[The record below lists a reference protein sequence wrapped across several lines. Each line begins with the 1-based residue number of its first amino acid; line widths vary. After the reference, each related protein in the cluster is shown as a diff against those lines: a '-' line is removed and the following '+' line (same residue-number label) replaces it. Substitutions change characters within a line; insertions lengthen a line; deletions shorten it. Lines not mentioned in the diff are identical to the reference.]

1 MKNSIFIILILFW
14 PFFTAEAQT
23 IDPSFFTQVDQLF
36 KSHVQD
42 GAIDYSAIQQD
53 PDFPLIIKTIEETD
67 WQRLPANSQQAFLIN
82 SYNLLVIHQVIETGV
97 SNSVQEA
104 GGFFDARIHIVG
116 GEKMSLNTLEK
127 KHLLATYGDP
137 RFHFVLVCG
146 AQGCPPITNF
156 AYIAEQLDQ
165 QLDQQTQKAINDPL
179 FIQVG
184 VPAKKVSLS
193 QIFSWYGADF
203 GGSKKSILAFINQYK
218 EDPIPEDFGVKYYN
232 YDWTLNAQR
241 LVHNAATVS
250 NSSNRYVVSA
260 AIPKGT
266 TETKIFNNL
275 YTQRT
280 RNGSD
285 GNFNARSNFLTT
297 SVSFLYG
304 ITNRF
309 NFGFDLRYRRVS
321 NTDGNTSPLNVF
333 TNNAESRR
341 QGFTNVGPKIRWAP
355 FDKLPNF
362 SVQSA
367 LWIPIGQDL
376 EGNATQPYIDWSG
389 TSWNTQFFN
398 DITLN
403 SHWTVFTEIDVLIE
417 DIGNVAAGA
426 LNRFSTPAT
435 VIFSYFPNP
444 KTTIYALGNYS
455 PFWGNEF
462 DYFVQ
467 AGLGAKYQVTPKF
480 ELEALVTDFSNKFL
494 ANNNGQAATF
504 NLGIRISR

>member
-1 MKNSIFIILILFW
+1 MKNLILIIPIVLLSFGNIH
-14 PFFTAEAQT
+14 AQT
-23 IDPSFFTQVDQLF
+23 IDPGFFTTVDQLF
-36 KSHVQD
+36 KTHVKA
-42 GAIDYSAIQQD
+42 GAIDYPAIKEDSNFQG
-53 PDFPLIIKTIEETD
+53 IINAISKTD
-67 WQRLPANSQQAFLIN
+67 WKNLDAKTQQAFLIN
-82 SYNLLVIHQVIETGV
+82 SYNILVIDQVIKNEI
-97 SNSVQEA
+97 SNSVQEKGA
-104 GGFFDARIHIVG
+104 FFDAKVHLVG

-127 KHLLATYGDP
+127 KHLLTTYGDP

-156 AYIAEQLDQ
+156 AYTADQLEEQLE
-165 QLDQQTQKAINDPL
+165 QQTRKAINDPI
-179 FIQVG
+179 FI
-184 VPAKKVSLS
+184 KVDEANQKASLS
-193 QIFSWYGADF
+193 QIFSWYASDF
-203 GGSKKSILAFINQYK
+203 GGSKKNVLAFINQYR
-218 EDPIPEDFGVKYYN
+218 EAPIPQDFSINYYT
-232 YDWTLNAQR
+232 YDWTLNAQS
-241 LVHNAATVS
+241 LVGDAAELG

-280 RNGSD
+280 RSSSEGD
-285 GNFNARSNFLTT
+285 FNARSNFLTT

-333 TNNAESRR
+333 TNNADSRR

-355 FDKLPNF
+355 FNKLPNF

-376 EGNATQPYIDWSG
+376 EGNGTQPYIDWSG
-389 TSWNTQFFN
+389 ASWNTQFFN

-417 DIGNVAAGA
+417 DIGNAGNGA
-426 LNRFSTPAT
+426 LNRLSTPAT
-435 VIFSYFPNP
+435 VIFSYFPDP
-444 KTTIYALGNYS
+444 KTTLYVLGNYS
-455 PFWGNEF
+455 PFWGTEF
-462 DYFVQ
+462 DYFGQ

-480 ELEALVTDFSNKFL
+480 EIEALVTDFSNKFL
-494 ANNNGQAATF
+494 AANNGQAATF
-504 NLGIRISR
+504 NIGVRISR